1 MEEEEKEELK
11 AKIKAI
17 TIITQDNL
25 GKYTSV
31 ENTSHFLYFVNW
43 RNKQIYKHMHLNTSK
58 KLKGTILHFA
68 NIY

>member
-31 ENTSHFLYFVNW
+31 ENTSHFLYFVN
-43 RNKQIYKHMHLNTSK
+43 
-58 KLKGTILHFA
+58 
-68 NIY
+68 